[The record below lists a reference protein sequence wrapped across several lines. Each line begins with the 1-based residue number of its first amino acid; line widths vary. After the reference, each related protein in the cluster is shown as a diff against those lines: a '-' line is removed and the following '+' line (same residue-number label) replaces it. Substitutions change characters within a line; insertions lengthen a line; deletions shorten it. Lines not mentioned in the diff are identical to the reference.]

1 MAMGNQDN
9 GDVES
14 RVNKVWK
21 GQDDEGKQQGCLK
34 EK

>member
-9 GDVES
+9 GDVENC
-14 RVNKVWK
+14 VIEVQK
-21 GQDDEGKQQGCLK
+21 GQDDEGKQQRCLK